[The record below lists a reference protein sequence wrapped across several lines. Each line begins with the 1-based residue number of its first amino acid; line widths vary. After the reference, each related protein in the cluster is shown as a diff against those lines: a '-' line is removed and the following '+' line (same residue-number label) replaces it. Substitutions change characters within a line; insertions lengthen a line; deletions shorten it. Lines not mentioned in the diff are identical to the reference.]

1 MSLSRKGLFASL
13 VLISALLGPSTRLWA
28 QGGSFAHAANV
39 FSDNVSAYTIDAM
52 TGVLTPVSGAPF
64 PTGTSPFFVMVDP
77 TGRFVYVANV
87 NSHDVSAYAIEAT
100 TGALTPVPG
109 SPFSAGAG
117 RNEVTVDPSG
127 QFVYVVNGAGD
138 VSAYTIDPGSGALT
152 SIPGWPF
159 PAGSGSSGV
168 TVDPRVASSTLPI
181 KRPLTFPRT
190 PLTPLPAPWPQ
201 GPVRRFRR
209 D

>member
-1 MSLSRKGLFASL
+1 MRGEFFRPALSCEFPHLQKEREAERYADSQGANYGSPQLAHTKALPF
-13 VLISALLGPSTRLWA
+13 ISYEAE
-28 QGGSFAHAANV
+28 Q
-39 FSDNVSAYTIDAM
+39 
-52 TGVLTPVSGAPF
+52 
-64 PTGTSPFFVMVDP
+64 
-77 TGRFVYVANV
+77 
-87 NSHDVSAYAIEAT
+87 HDHGHVSAYAIEAT

-127 QFVYVVNGAGD
+127 QFVYVVNGAGN